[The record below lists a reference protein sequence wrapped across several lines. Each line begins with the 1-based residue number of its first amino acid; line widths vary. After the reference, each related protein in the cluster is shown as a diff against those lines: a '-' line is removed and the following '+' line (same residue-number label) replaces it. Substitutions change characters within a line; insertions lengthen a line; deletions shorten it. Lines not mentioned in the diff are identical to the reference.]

1 MNSPAENL
9 ESIADWRQWYFVG
22 VARDTPETVSLSAE
36 QLQALFGLVSI
47 TSALSCGAALDPR
60 FIINQKGTTVWI
72 LLFLLPLYN
81 DKSAL
86 AAVANGQSSVFVPE
100 ETVRDAFAGH
110 INWPAEILARHPI
123 ALENGHLFVIPFLTH
138 KDQPQ
143 PTPLERS
150 LRSPDGAL
158 EILSCMQLDDSNP
171 EAMMQHL
178 AEVREIIRRSGEAPL
193 ESQA

>member
-1 MNSPAENL
+1 MNSSPANL
-9 ESIADWRQWYFVG
+9 ESLSEWRQWYFVG
-22 VARDTPETVSLSAE
+22 FSRDNPKTVSLSAE
-36 QLQALFGLVSI
+36 QLQALFGLVGI
-47 TSALSCGAALDPR
+47 ESALSCGAALDPR
-60 FIINQKGTTVWI
+60 LIINQKGTTVWI
-72 LLFLLPLYN
+72 LLFLMPLYN

-86 AAVANGQSSVFVPE
+86 AAVASGQSSVFVPE
-100 ETVRDAFAGH
+100 ESVRDAFASH

-123 ALENGHLFVIPFLTH
+123 ELENGHLFVIPFLTH
-138 KDQPQ
+138 KDQTQ

-178 AEVREIIRRSGEAPL
+178 AEVRAIISRGSEAPS

>member
-1 MNSPAENL
+1 MNSSTANL
-9 ESIADWRQWYFVG
+9 ESLGEWRQWYFVG
-22 VARDTPETVSLSAE
+22 LSRENPKTVNLGAE

-47 TSALSCGAALDPR
+47 ESALSCGAALDPR
-60 FIINQKGTTVWI
+60 LIINQKGTTVWI

-81 DKSAL
+81 DTSAL
-86 AAVANGQSSVFVPE
+86 AAVASGQSSVFIPE
-100 ETVRDAFAGH
+100 ETVREAFASH

-123 ALENGHLFVIPFLTH
+123 ELESGHLFVIPFLTH

-150 LRSPDGAL
+150 VRSPDGTL

-178 AEVREIIRRSGEAPL
+178 SGVRDIISRGSEAPV